1 MHLGQEGGEEREEE
15 RPRGDGGPDLTAP
28 CKDLGFSPEGVGRC
42 WRAVGFPWLSL
53 AAGGD
58 SSVSRET
65 SKKLF

>member
-1 MHLGQEGGEEREEE
+1 MRGRRRGREVM
-15 RPRGDGGPDLTAP
+15 GPDPTAP

-58 SSVSRET
+58 SSVSGET